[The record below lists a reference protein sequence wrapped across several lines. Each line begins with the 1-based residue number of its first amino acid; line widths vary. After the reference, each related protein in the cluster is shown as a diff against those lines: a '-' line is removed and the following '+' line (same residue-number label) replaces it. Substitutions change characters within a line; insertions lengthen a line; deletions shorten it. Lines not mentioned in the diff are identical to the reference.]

1 MALLELKP
9 VDIWNTDLDKFVSEW
24 EVRPWSSRT
33 DLSVDS
39 ARRTTAATGS

>member
-33 DLSVDS
+33 DVPADSV
-39 ARRTTAATGS
+39 RRTIAATGN